1 MGRSTWV
8 AVHGQERGGC
18 KLPLLIY
25 TDTRE
30 IDKVSTHV
38 GSHLLSYSV
47 LKGTCIMSPLR
58 SVSDEICSQHCIHYD
73 FYTYHSGSF
82 FSHQL
87 TEQIPQAEPAN
98 ETITFAMCTAT
109 LHLPSALQ
117 MDLFGPILNINIAG
131 FCAKCVRNAFY
142 ETFNK
147 FCAEEYVFPYGLLKE
162 RQM

>member
-1 MGRSTWV
+1 MSGPVYS
-8 AVHGQERGGC
+8 AALSERGAR
-18 KLPLLIY
+18 I
-25 TDTRE
+25 T
-30 IDKVSTHV
+30 
-38 GSHLLSYSV
+38 
-47 LKGTCIMSPLR
+47 SPLR
-58 SVSDEICSQHCIHYD
+58 SVTDEICSQHCMHYD
-73 FYTYHSGSF
+73 FYTYHSGSC

-87 TEQIPQAEPAN
+87 PEQIPQAEPAN

-109 LHLPSALQ
+109 LHLPNALQ